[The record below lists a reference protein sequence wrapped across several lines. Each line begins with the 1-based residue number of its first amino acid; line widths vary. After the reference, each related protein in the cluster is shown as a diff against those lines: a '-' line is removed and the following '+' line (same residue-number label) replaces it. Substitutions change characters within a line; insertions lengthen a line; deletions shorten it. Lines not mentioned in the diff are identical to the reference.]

1 MNQFDQKILEC
12 FHAFTEPNDSVR
24 IRMSLDQDQRNV
36 VFETYSTIPLA
47 HKMSLEQFL
56 NTPVESLKSMAK
68 GLCREMRVVG

>member
-12 FHAFTEPNDSVR
+12 FHAFTDPNDSVR

-36 VFETYSTIPLA
+36 IFETYSTIPLA

>member
-12 FHAFTEPNDSVR
+12 FHAFTDPNDSVR

>member
-36 VFETYSTIPLA
+36 VFETYSAIPLA

>member
-12 FHAFTEPNDSVR
+12 FHAFTDPNDSVR
-24 IRMSLDQDQRNV
+24 IKMSLDQEQRNV
-36 VFETYSTIPLA
+36 VFETHSIIPLA

>member
-1 MNQFDQKILEC
+1 MHLQNQMILYESEC
-12 FHAFTEPNDSVR
+12 R
-24 IRMSLDQDQRNV
+24 LDHDQRNV
-36 VFETYSTIPLA
+36 VFETYSVIPLA

>member
-36 VFETYSTIPLA
+36 VFETYSVIPLA

-56 NTPVESLKSMAK
+56 NTPVQSLKTMAK
-68 GLCREMRVVG
+68 GLCREMRIVG

>member
-12 FHAFTEPNDSVR
+12 FHAFTDPNDSVR

-36 VFETYSTIPLA
+36 IFETYSTIPLA

-56 NTPVESLKSMAK
+56 NTL
-68 GLCREMRVVG
+68 

>member
-12 FHAFTEPNDSVR
+12 FHAFTDPNDSVR
-24 IRMSLDQDQRNV
+24 IRMLLDQDQRNV